1 MAQTTDDLIGRDV
14 SHYRVVGTL
23 GGVTSIGTRVLVMT
37 IVNHDVAV
45 RCLAGETRG

>member
-14 SHYRVVGTL
+14 SHYRVV
-23 GGVTSIGTRVLVMT
+23 GTRVLVMT